1 MNCTESQDLLQR
13 RLDGEALTD
22 RSALDRHLAT
32 CADCRSLHGAA
43 GTLEAGLRLLP
54 AVAPAVHLQALLVTT
69 LLAERNA
76 RQSRRRRWLTATALA
91 ASLLLAFGIG
101 LAVTG
106 AESANRFFERQFAG
120 WFHPASTPQVPVATT
135 PVTAETPQPE
145 GPSIRDGVAEAGTA
159 VVSLTLR
166 TTEETVEQTRLL
178 TGTLPTTTI
187 NLREV
192 LPQPQEQPPLAV
204 WQETGQRV
212 TTGFEP
218 VTSSARRA
226 FRMFV
231 RETVPAPV
239 N

>member
-1 MNCTESQDLLQR
+1 MNCSEAQDRLQQ
-13 RLDGEALTD
+13 RLDGEAVID
-22 RSALDRHLAT
+22 RAALDRHLAQ
-32 CADCRSLHGAA
+32 CADCRSLHTAA
-43 GTLEAGLRLLP
+43 GVLETGLRRLP
-54 AVAPAVHLQALLVTT
+54 SIAPPARLQEALIGS
-69 LLAERNA
+69 LLAERNLKLR
-76 RQSRRRRWLTATALA
+76 RQRWRSVAALA
-91 ASLLLAFGIG
+91 AALLLTVGIG
-101 LAVTG
+101 LYATG
-106 AESANRFFERQFAG
+106 PEQVNRYFAG
-120 WFHPASTPQVPVATT
+120 WFAPTLTTPAPVATT
-135 PVTAETPQPE
+135 PATEPTPPE
-145 GPSIRDGVAEAGTA
+145 APSIRDGVAGAGTA

-178 TGTLPTTTI
+178 TGTLPSPTL

-192 LPQPQEQPPLAV
+192 LPPPQDQPPLAV

-212 TTGFEP
+212 TSGFEP

>member
-1 MNCTESQDLLQR
+1 MNCLEAQDLLQR

-22 RSALDRHLAT
+22 RAALDLHLAN
-32 CADCRSLHGAA
+32 CADCRSLHAAA
-43 GTLEAGLRLLP
+43 GALATGLRLLP
-54 AVAPAVHLQALLVTT
+54 AVAPPVHLQALLVAS

-76 RQSRRRRWLTATALA
+76 RQRRQRRWLTATALA

-106 AESANRFFERQFAG
+106 SESANRFFEGQFAG
-120 WFHPASTPQVPVATT
+120 WFKPAPSPQPPVATT
-135 PVTAETPQPE
+135 PVTAATPQPE

-159 VVSLTLR
+159 VVSLTRR

-178 TGTLPTTTI
+178 TGTLPSATI

-192 LPQPQEQPPLAV
+192 LPPPQDQQPLAV
-204 WQETGQRV
+204 WQEAGQRV

>member
-1 MNCTESQDLLQR
+1 MNCIEAQDLLQR
-13 RLDGEALTD
+13 RLDGERLLD
-22 RSALDRHLAT
+22 RATLDRHLAT
-32 CADCRSLHGAA
+32 CAECRSLHAAA
-43 GTLEAGLRLLP
+43 GTLETGLRLLP
-54 AVAPAVHLQALLVTT
+54 AVAPPVHLPALLVSS
-69 LLAERNA
+69 LLAERNS

-106 AESANRFFERQFAG
+106 SESANRFLERQFAG
-120 WFHPASTPQVPVATT
+120 WFKPAATPQVPVATT
-135 PVTAETPQPE
+135 PVTAETPPQ

-178 TGTLPTTTI
+178 TGTLPSATI

>member
-1 MNCTESQDLLQR
+1 MNCSEAQDLLQR

-22 RSALDRHLAT
+22 RAALDRHLAA
-32 CADCRSLHGAA
+32 CDECRSLHTAA
-43 GTLEAGLRLLP
+43 GALETGLRLLP
-54 AVAPAVHLQALLVTT
+54 AVAPPVHLQALLVAS

-76 RQSRRRRWLTATALA
+76 RQSRRRRWLTTTALA

-106 AESANRFFERQFAG
+106 SESASRFFERQFAG
-120 WFHPASTPQVPVATT
+120 WYGPVATPPAPVTTT
-135 PVTAETPQPE
+135 PATAETPPE
-145 GPSIRDGVAEAGTA
+145 GPSIRDGVAGAGTA

-178 TGTLPTTTI
+178 TGTLPSTTI
-187 NLREV
+187 NLREA
-192 LPQPQEQPPLAV
+192 LPPPQDQPPLAV

>member
-1 MNCTESQDLLQR
+1 MNCLESQDWLQR
-13 RLDGEALTD
+13 RLDGNALSD
-22 RSALDRHLAT
+22 RAALDRHLAT
-32 CADCRSLHGAA
+32 CPECRSLHTAA
-43 GTLEAGLRLLP
+43 GALETGLRLLP
-54 AVAPAVHLQALLVTT
+54 TVEPPVHLQTLLVTS
-69 LLAERNA
+69 LLAERNE
-76 RQSRRRRWLTATALA
+76 RQRRQRRWLTATALA

-106 AESANRFFERQFAG
+106 SESANRFLEGRFAG
-120 WFHPASTPQVPVATT
+120 WFHPASTPQVSVATT
-135 PVTAETPQPE
+135 PVTAETLRPE

-178 TGTLPTTTI
+178 TGTLPSTTI